1 MADVHSFQP
10 SEPTHPHDTKKVSVP
25 YALPLNA
32 QDSVESF
39 PTKEGDAYHGIIHV
53 ESDDR
58 LYDKAS
64 RLHLGTIVQVDSIVS
79 TPSDITAASS
89 ARTSRTSSLCL
100 SRIGS
105 AGDLDTPSEGYFAA
119 RRVQTAYTPSP
130 RSAEIQFEEKSP
142 ERVIEAPVRPLD
154 IYVPAGRKSE
164 PDSPQTPATSTP
176 VLAEVATTTP
186 AAEVPA
192 DSTPAKRW
200 WQISLRRKKQATID
214 KDVVAA
220 VPADE
225 ASTLILPSAPTDY
238 EKTSY
243 AQTRRVPLYLFGTI
257 SFLSI
262 SAGMWLFTISAKGF
276 YWFGIFFGFI
286 EIYLLIF
293 FVIGYV
299 GKDFDL
305 KAHEQLLAEHS
316 YPEDK
321 LPLVDIYLPCCHE
334 PLEILENTY
343 KHVEKLTYPNFKVW
357 VLDDG
362 GLDTVKRLAESY
374 GFNYITRD
382 NKPHLK
388 KAGNLRYAF
397 TKTEGDFFVIFDAD
411 FCPRADFLENTL
423 PYMNKY
429 KDIAIVQSPQFF
441 RPCPEQTWVEQGGSA
456 TQELFYRVVQ
466 VNRDRWGGAI
476 CVGSNAMY
484 RREALVE
491 VGGTAEIGHSEDVH
505 TGFYAVTRGWRVK
518 YIPLA
523 LACGISPDTPKA
535 YFSQQMRWC
544 SGSTSLLI
552 NADFWK
558 SNLTIIQKVC
568 YLSGMMF
575 YASSAA
581 MAILNTLPGL
591 LLLAFNPKVV
601 MWYNCAFVVP
611 SLIYSIFI
619 FRMWSRQKYNFNCNF
634 VFTIQQYAYLMAIK
648 DRIFNTTALWV
659 PSGDNKA
666 HEGTK
671 KKGGNNKYRNMRIFC
686 AV

>member
-1 MADVHSFQP
+1 MV
-10 SEPTHPHDTKKVSVP
+10 
-25 YALPLNA
+25 
-32 QDSVESF
+32 
-39 PTKEGDAYHGIIHV
+39 AY
-53 ESDDR
+53 
-58 LYDKAS
+58 
-64 RLHLGTIVQVDSIVS
+64 
-79 TPSDITAASS
+79 DIF
-89 ARTSRTSSLCL
+89 R
-100 SRIGS
+100 
-105 AGDLDTPSEGYFAA
+105 
-119 RRVQTAYTPSP
+119 
-130 RSAEIQFEEKSP
+130 
-142 ERVIEAPVRPLD
+142 
-154 IYVPAGRKSE
+154 
-164 PDSPQTPATSTP
+164 
-176 VLAEVATTTP
+176 
-186 AAEVPA
+186 
-192 DSTPAKRW
+192 
-200 WQISLRRKKQATID
+200 
-214 KDVVAA
+214 
-220 VPADE
+220 
-225 ASTLILPSAPTDY
+225 
-238 EKTSY
+238 
-243 AQTRRVPLYLFGTI
+243 FG
-257 SFLSI
+257 F
-262 SAGMWLFTISAKGF
+262 
-276 YWFGIFFGFI
+276 FFGFI

-299 GKDFDL
+299 GKDFDI
-305 KAHEQLLAEHS
+305 KEHERLVEEDS
-316 YPEDK
+316 YPADK

-343 KHVEKLTYPNFKVW
+343 KHVQKLNYPNFKVW

-362 GLDTVKRLAESY
+362 GLDSVKRLAEGY

-397 TKTEGDFFVIFDAD
+397 TRTEGAFFAIFDAD
-411 FCPRADFLENTL
+411 FCPRHDFLENIL

-441 RPCPEQTWVEQGGSA
+441 RPCVEQTWTEQGASS

-476 CVGSNAMY
+476 CVGSNAVY

-505 TGFYAVTRGWRVK
+505 TGFYAVTRGWRIK

-523 LACGISPDTPKA
+523 LACGMSPDNPKA

-552 NADFWK
+552 NKHFWT
-558 SNLTIIQKVC
+558 SNLSIVQKVC

-581 MAILNTLPGL
+581 MVILNTLPGL
-591 LLLAFNPKVV
+591 LLLAFYPGVV
-601 MWYNCAFVVP
+601 LWYNCAFVVP

-619 FRMWSRQKYNFNCNF
+619 FRLWSRQKYNFNCNF
-634 VFTIQQYAYLMAIK
+634 VFVIQQYAYLMAIK

-666 HEGTK
+666 HEGPK
-671 KKGGNNKYRNMRIFC
+671 KKGGTNNKYRNMRIFC
-686 AV
+686 ATWLLGSTGGLIAGTVVRVKQGYHWYNFLPLLLLDAFSLFIAHKFILFSS